1 MQLPRSRAPARKEE
15 RTGQRGRRACS
26 GRFPSVRRCRGPR
39 APSAGPRRRAH
50 RHKPL
55 GCLLVPHRAG
65 WGPWIPSAL
74 GGGGICGS
82 GVQEESSRTESS
94 FGVPMRFPLTR
105 VFFGG
110 RGGLHCPG
118 SRPLPR
124 GSSLVSGAPRAQ
136 SPKATRRERSSEP
149 PLRPPAPRPA
159 RRPATLSCRILAA
172 DRARAGVQRG
182 PWTSWRA
189 PPKLQHGKPCPL
201 GYLQSVT

>member
-82 GVQEESSRTESS
+82 WVQEESSRTESS

-105 VFFGG
+105 VFFWGG
-110 RGGLHCPG
+110 GGYTALAAVRSHAAPAW
-118 SRPLPR
+118 
-124 GSSLVSGAPRAQ
+124 SLAPPAP
-136 SPKATRRERSSEP
+136 S
-149 PLRPPAPRPA
+149 PLRPHGGSEAQSRP
-159 RRPATLSCRILAA
+159 S
-172 DRARAGVQRG
+172 
-182 PWTSWRA
+182 A
-189 PPKLQHGKPCPL
+189 PPPRVPRGAQPL
-201 GYLQSVT
+201 SPVASSPPTAPEQGFSGDPGPAGGLLLNSNTENLAPSGTSKV